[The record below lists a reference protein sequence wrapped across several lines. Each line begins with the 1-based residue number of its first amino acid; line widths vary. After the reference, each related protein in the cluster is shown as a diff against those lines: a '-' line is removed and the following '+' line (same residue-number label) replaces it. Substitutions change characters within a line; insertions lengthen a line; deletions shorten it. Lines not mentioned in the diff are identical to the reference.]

1 MSTIQDEFIATVS
14 HELRNPLNRIR
25 GFSKTLLAYRDK
37 IDDEIKKKFI
47 KIIEDQSNRLIHLV
61 ENVLSVSK
69 MNASIEVL
77 KKVDVNEVIKRIIP
91 MFTEQYKTRKFVQKL
106 NSNLPPARLDEDKFQ
121 QILTNLID
129 NAAKYS
135 TDGKTV
141 TISTEL
147 VENFVEIK
155 ITDEGVGIKK
165 EDFDK
170 VFKKFSRLE
179 NHLTSTTQG
188 NGLGLY
194 ITKQLVEN
202 MGGQIS
208 FTSEINKGTTFRVLM
223 PVYNQEEVLR
233 CSHKSYLLTKGKNF
247 LPSTKRA

>member
-1 MSTIQDEFIATVS
+1 MNTIQDEFIATVS
-14 HELRNPLNRIR
+14 HELRTPLTSIR
-25 GFSKTLLAYRDK
+25 GFSQTLLASWDK
-37 IDDEIKKKFI
+37 IDDENKKKFI

-69 MNASIEVL
+69 MNAGCEVL

-106 NSNLPPARLDEDKFQ
+106 NSSLPPARLDEDKFQ

-147 VENFVEIK
+147 SENFVEIK
-155 ITDEGVGIKK
+155 ITDEGVGIKQ

-233 CSHKSYLLTKGKNF
+233 CSHKS
-247 LPSTKRA
+247 

>member
-14 HELRNPLNRIR
+14 HELRTPLTSIR
-25 GFSKTLLAYRDK
+25 GFSQTLLASWDK
-37 IDDEIKKKFI
+37 IDDENKKKFI

-233 CSHKSYLLTKGKNF
+233 CSHKS
-247 LPSTKRA
+247 

>member
-1 MSTIQDEFIATVS
+1 MSNIQDEFIATVS
-14 HELRNPLNRIR
+14 HELRTPLTSIR
-25 GFSKTLLAYRDK
+25 GFSQTLLASWDK
-37 IDDEIKKKFI
+37 IDDENKKKFI

-69 MNASIEVL
+69 MNAGGEVL
-77 KKVDVNEVIKRIIP
+77 KKVDVNDVIKRIIP

-106 NSNLPPARLDEDKFQ
+106 NSSLPPARLDEDKFQ

-147 VENFVEIK
+147 SENFVEIK
-155 ITDEGVGIKK
+155 ITDEGVGIKQ

-170 VFKKFSRLE
+170 VFQKFSRLE

-233 CSHKSYLLTKGKNF
+233 CSHKS
-247 LPSTKRA
+247 

>member
-1 MSTIQDEFIATVS
+1 MSNIQDEFIATVS
-14 HELRNPLNRIR
+14 HELRTPLTSIR
-25 GFSKTLLAYRDK
+25 GFSQTLLASWDK
-37 IDDEIKKKFI
+37 IDDENKKKFI

-69 MNASIEVL
+69 MNAGGEVL
-77 KKVDVNEVIKRIIP
+77 KKVDVNDVIKRIIP

-147 VENFVEIK
+147 SENFVEIK
-155 ITDEGVGIKK
+155 ITDEGVGIKQ

-208 FTSEINKGTTFRVLM
+208 FTSEINKGTIFRLLM

-233 CSHKSYLLTKGKNF
+233 CSHKS
-247 LPSTKRA
+247 

>member
-1 MSTIQDEFIATVS
+1 MSNIQDEFIATVS
-14 HELRNPLNRIR
+14 HELRTPLTSIR
-25 GFSKTLLAYRDK
+25 GFSQTLLASWDK
-37 IDDEIKKKFI
+37 IDDENKKKFI

-69 MNASIEVL
+69 MNAGYEVL
-77 KKVDVNEVIKRIIP
+77 KKVDVNDVIKRIIP

-106 NSNLPPARLDEDKFQ
+106 NSSLPPARLDEDKFQ

-147 VENFVEIK
+147 SENFVEIK
-155 ITDEGVGIKK
+155 ITDEGVGIKQ

-208 FTSEINKGTTFRVLM
+208 FTSEINKGTIFRLLM

-233 CSHKSYLLTKGKNF
+233 CSHKS
-247 LPSTKRA
+247 

>member
-1 MSTIQDEFIATVS
+1 MSNIQDEFIATVS
-14 HELRNPLNRIR
+14 HELRTPLTSIR
-25 GFSKTLLAYRDK
+25 GFSQTLLASWDK
-37 IDDEIKKKFI
+37 IDDENKKKFI

-69 MNASIEVL
+69 MNAGGEVL

-147 VENFVEIK
+147 SENFVEIK
-155 ITDEGVGIKK
+155 ITDEGVGIKQ

-208 FTSEINKGTTFRVLM
+208 FTSEINKGTIFRLLM

-233 CSHKSYLLTKGKNF
+233 CSHKS
-247 LPSTKRA
+247 

>member
-1 MSTIQDEFIATVS
+1 MSNIQDEFIATVS
-14 HELRNPLNRIR
+14 HELRTPLTSIR
-25 GFSKTLLAYRDK
+25 GFSQTLLASWDK
-37 IDDEIKKKFI
+37 IDDENKKKFI

-69 MNASIEVL
+69 MNAGGEVL
-77 KKVDVNEVIKRIIP
+77 KKVDVNDVIKRIIP

-106 NSNLPPARLDEDKFQ
+106 NSSLPPARLDEDKFQ

-147 VENFVEIK
+147 SENFVEIK
-155 ITDEGVGIKK
+155 ITDEGVGIKQ
-165 EDFDK
+165 EDYDK

-208 FTSEINKGTTFRVLM
+208 FTSEINKGTTFRLLM

-233 CSHKSYLLTKGKNF
+233 CSHKS
-247 LPSTKRA
+247 

>member
-1 MSTIQDEFIATVS
+1 MSNIQDEFIATVS
-14 HELRNPLNRIR
+14 HELRTPLTSIR
-25 GFSKTLLAYRDK
+25 GFSQTLLASWDK
-37 IDDEIKKKFI
+37 IDDENKKKFI

-69 MNASIEVL
+69 MNAGGEVL
-77 KKVDVNEVIKRIIP
+77 KKVDVNDVIKRIIP

-106 NSNLPPARLDEDKFQ
+106 NSSLPQARLDEDKFQ

-147 VENFVEIK
+147 SENFVEIK
-155 ITDEGVGIKK
+155 ITDEGVGIKQ

-208 FTSEINKGTTFRVLM
+208 FTSEINKGTTFRLLM

-233 CSHKSYLLTKGKNF
+233 CSHKS
-247 LPSTKRA
+247 

>member
-14 HELRNPLNRIR
+14 HELRTPLTSIR
-25 GFSKTLLAYRDK
+25 GFSQTLLASWDK
-37 IDDEIKKKFI
+37 IDDENKKKFI
-47 KIIEDQSNRLIHLV
+47 KIIEEQSNRLIHLV

-69 MNASIEVL
+69 MTASIEVL

-135 TDGKTV
+135 TDGKTI

-233 CSHKSYLLTKGKNF
+233 CSHKS
-247 LPSTKRA
+247 

>member
-14 HELRNPLNRIR
+14 HELRTPLTSIR
-25 GFSKTLLAYRDK
+25 GFSQTLLNSWDK
-37 IDDEIKKKFI
+37 IDDENKKKFI
-47 KIIEDQSNRLIHLV
+47 QIIIDQSNRLIHLV
-61 ENVLSVSK
+61 ENVLTVSK
-69 MNASIEVL
+69 MNAGCEVL

-91 MFTEQYKTRKFVQKL
+91 IFTEQYKTRKFVQKL
-106 NSNLPPARLDEDKFQ
+106 NVNLPPAWIDEDKFQ

-135 TDGKTV
+135 TEGKTV
-141 TISTEL
+141 TIKTEL
-147 VENFVEIK
+147 AENFVEIK
-155 ITDEGVGIKK
+155 IIDEGVGIKQ

-194 ITKQLVEN
+194 ITKQLVEG
-202 MGGQIS
+202 MGGKIN
-208 FTSEINKGTTFRVLM
+208 FTSELGKGTTFVVLM

-233 CSHKSYLLTKGKNF
+233 CSHKS
-247 LPSTKRA
+247 

>member
-1 MSTIQDEFIATVS
+1 MSNIQDEFIATVS
-14 HELRNPLNRIR
+14 HELRTPLTSIR
-25 GFSKTLLAYRDK
+25 GFSQTLLASWDK
-37 IDDEIKKKFI
+37 IDDENKKKFI

-69 MNASIEVL
+69 MNAGGEVL

-106 NSNLPPARLDEDKFQ
+106 NSSLPQARLDEDKFQ

-147 VENFVEIK
+147 SENFVEIK
-155 ITDEGVGIKK
+155 ITDEGVGIKQ

-233 CSHKSYLLTKGKNF
+233 CSHKS
-247 LPSTKRA
+247 